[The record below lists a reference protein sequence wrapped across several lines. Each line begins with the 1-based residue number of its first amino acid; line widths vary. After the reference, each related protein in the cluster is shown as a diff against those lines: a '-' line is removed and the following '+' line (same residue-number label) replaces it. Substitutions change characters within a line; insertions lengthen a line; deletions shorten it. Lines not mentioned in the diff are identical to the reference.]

1 VLILTRKRNEQILI
15 GDQIQ
20 VTVIAVRGSYVRL
33 GIEAPRHIAVN
44 REEVLQ
50 QMREA
55 ANCAPR
61 GRGAANGAQRKM
73 PRDVQLPLPFP
84 EE

>member
-20 VTVIAVRGSYVRL
+20 VTVIAVRGNYVRL
-33 GIEAPRHIAVN
+33 GVEAPRNIAVN
-44 REEVLQ
+44 REEVLRQ
-50 QMREA
+50 LRQAVAETEPGQATSNGRQPKT
-55 ANCAPR
+55 PR
-61 GRGAANGAQRKM
+61 QI
-73 PRDVQLPLPFP
+73 QLPLPFP

>member
-1 VLILTRKRNEQILI
+1 MLILTRKRNEQILI

-33 GIEAPRHIAVN
+33 GVEAPRHVAVN
-44 REEVLQ
+44 REEVLKRLQ
-50 QMREA
+50 QEAGTSESGPLASNGKQVRTPREI
-55 ANCAPR
+55 
-61 GRGAANGAQRKM
+61 
-73 PRDVQLPLPFP
+73 QLPLPFP